1 MTEKNNDNIFTQ
13 NNNSI
18 IEYPGPKA
26 STYTAYEDDEEEEQE
41 QQNTE
46 KQEIVNVD
54 LENYFE
60 IIMMTS
66 PVSGIKLYIPKYEP
80 SNAHVLMIQKHQK
93 EAAP

>member
-26 STYTAYEDDEEEEQE
+26 STSTAYDDEEDDEQQE
-41 QQNTE
+41 KTE
-46 KQEIVNVD
+46 NID

-60 IIMMTS
+60 IILMTS
-66 PVSGIKLYIPKYEP
+66 PVSGIKLYIPRHKP
-80 SNAHVLMIQKHQK
+80 SDAHVLMIQKHQK

>member
-1 MTEKNNDNIFTQ
+1 MTEKNNDNFTQ

-26 STYTAYEDDEEEEQE
+26 STSTAYDDNEEDEQE
-41 QQNTE
+41 QTE
-46 KQEIVNVD
+46 KQETINVD

-66 PVSGIKLYIPKYEP
+66 PVSGIKLYIPRHKP
-80 SNAHVLMIQKHQK
+80 SDAHVLMIQKHQK